1 VAGFNAMLL
10 TRPAVR
16 ADCCVVLVALFLEL
30 SRPEGVD
37 LRPDAVVIHRW
48 FRSGTVA
55 WRDVADVRVDRSGL
69 AVVLERADGWRVELG
84 YPRRGLFALNR
95 RRFDAH
101 YRGAGWN
108 HAWRGS
114 VPRA

>member
-1 VAGFNAMLL
+1 VEPSAAADVVDEETRHVAARVLLL

-16 ADCCVVLVALFLEL
+16 E
-30 SRPEGVD
+30 D
-37 LRPDAVVIHRW
+37 L
-48 FRSGTVA
+48 GTA
-55 WRDVADVRVDRSGL
+55 W
-69 AVVLERADGWRVELG
+69 VVLERADGWRVELG
-84 YPRRGLFALNR
+84 YPRGGLFALNR